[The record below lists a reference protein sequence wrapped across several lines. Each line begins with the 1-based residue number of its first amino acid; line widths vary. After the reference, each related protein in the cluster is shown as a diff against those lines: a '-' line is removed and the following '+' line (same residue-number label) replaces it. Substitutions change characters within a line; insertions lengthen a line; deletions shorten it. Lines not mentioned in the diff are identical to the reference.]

1 MDSTFKMSD
10 SKHRYFILH
19 KPTNMVSQFISSN
32 NLRLLSKID
41 FDFPVGTHAIG
52 RLDNDSEGLLI
63 LTTNKKVTKLLFE
76 SKVPHKRTYLV
87 KVRYQVS
94 EETLQQLRT
103 GVRIRIRGG
112 ADWVTS
118 PCDVELANDLSKY
131 HVTDEKH
138 EYSPYCWLLMSL
150 TEGKYHQVRK
160 MVFALGHR
168 CKRLIRISIE
178 DLLLGDLPPGKV
190 KEIAEED
197 FFRYLK
203 IKEYT

>member
-1 MDSTFKMSD
+1 MSAIN
-10 SKHRYFILH
+10 HRYFILH
-19 KPTNMVSQFISSN
+19 KPTNMVSQFTGN
-32 NLRLLSKID
+32 DKVRQLSALSYE
-41 FDFPVGTHAIG
+41 FPEGTHAIG
-52 RLDNDSEGLLI
+52 RLDSDSEGLL
-63 LTTNKKVTKLLFE
+63 LLSNNKKVTRLLFK

-118 PCDVELANDLSKY
+118 PCEVQLADDLSKY

-168 CKRLIRISIE
+168 CKRLIRVAIE
-178 DLLLGDLPPGKV
+178 DLTLDDLPPGHI
-190 KEIAEED
+190 KEIAEDD
-197 FFRYLK
+197 FFRRLK